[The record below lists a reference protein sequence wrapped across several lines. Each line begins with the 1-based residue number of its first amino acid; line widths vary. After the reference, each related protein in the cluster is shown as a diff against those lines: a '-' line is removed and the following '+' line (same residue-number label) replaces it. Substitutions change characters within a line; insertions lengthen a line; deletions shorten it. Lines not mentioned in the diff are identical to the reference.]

1 MGCTGRDYGTVDCE
15 SKSLWPKKKEKAKVK
30 KEIRLTDD

>member
-15 SKSLWPKKKEKAKVK
+15 SKSLWPKKKRKSKGK
-30 KEIRLTDD
+30 KRNQTDE